1 MKREWMLVALAVL
14 LAIGGCKRRTKT
26 TYEGANMPVMD
37 PGPTPVNPMS
47 YRVNDDPRAKA
58 METAWRA
65 LLRGDSGAAEKAL
78 KLGADMMPV
87 IKQALKSENILA
99 MLGALKA
106 LAKIGQDAP
115 DELLFPAL
123 SHVSSEV
130 RVQAVDTVALLK
142 RRTLTP
148 QILDALADEEV
159 EVAATAC
166 DALLALSPLDYATLG
181 TLFKAL
187 DSNHNVIRA
196 ACGGT
201 FAVSAA
207 REDWRERVGAMLL
220 DRRIHYRDAAIRVLA
235 AWQDP
240 TSFDLIR
247 GRLADKE
254 AQIVELA
261 LASLAGFGDVATL
274 KEVEQFTSDKRL
286 GVRLEAVS
294 ALAKL
299 PADLVRGHVLTAVAD
314 TAAPVRLEAVSQLAR
329 YPHDVDTLLRAH
341 SVLRDEDPGVR
352 SSAAM
357 AIGELK
363 NPRSIAALGEQLVK
377 EEEEVVRRDL
387 VGALAEAGGKMAVP
401 ALIEE
406 LGRGK
411 GLAQSEA
418 LYRLRRITGANVKN
432 DPAAWKAWLAASK
445 SAIQP

>member
-1 MKREWMLVALAVL
+1 MLVALAAL

-26 TYEGANMPVMD
+26 TYEGSNLPVIEA
-37 PGPTPVNPMS
+37 GPAAANPMS
-47 YRVNDDPRAKA
+47 FRVNDDPRAKA
-58 METAWRA
+58 MEAAWRA
-65 LLRGDSGAAEKAL
+65 LLRGDSRAAAKTLE
-78 KLGADMMPV
+78 LGADMMPV

-99 MLGALKA
+99 MMGALKA
-106 LAKIGQDAP
+106 LAQTGRDAP
-115 DELLFPAL
+115 DELLLPPL

-142 RRTLTP
+142 RRSLTP
-148 QILDALADEEV
+148 QILEALGDEEV

-166 DALLALSPLDYATLG
+166 DGLLALSPLDDDTLAK
-181 TLFKAL
+181 LFKAL
-187 DSNHNVIRA
+187 DSNHAVIRA

-201 FAVSAA
+201 FAVSAP
-207 REDWRERVGAMLL
+207 RETWRERVGTMLQ

-235 AWQDP
+235 GWQDP

-274 KEVEQFTSDKRL
+274 KEVEQFTSDKRM

-314 TAAPVRLEAVSQLAR
+314 PAAPIRLEAVSQLAR
-329 YPHDVDTLLRAH
+329 YPRDVDTLLRAH
-341 SVLRDEDPGVR
+341 SVLRDDNAGVR

-363 NPRSIAALGEQLVK
+363 NPRSIAALSEQLIK
-377 EEEEVVRRDL
+377 EEDEVVRRDL
-387 VGALAEAGGKMAVP
+387 VGALAEAGGELAVP
-401 ALIEE
+401 ALIDE
-406 LGRGK
+406 LGRAK

-418 LYRLRRITGANVKN
+418 LHRLRQITGANVKN

-445 SAIQP
+445 SAPKP